1 MKPTPL
7 DLRREDYPTLDGDR
21 IDRLLRA
28 LNTSVGSIVQILNKG
43 LRFADNVASVSRE
56 VTLTSADLPVSFA
69 NELKAAPTDVFVTR
83 AVSTASGVDTPALV
97 YGVSWSA
104 DREHIKIHAI
114 GNLSAGVKYRI
125 RLRIVAG

>member
-7 DLRREDYPTLDGDR
+7 DLRREDYPTLDGAR

-28 LNTSVGSIVQILNKG
+28 LNSSVGSLVQILNKG
-43 LRFADNVASVSRE
+43 IRFSDNVASASRE

-69 NELKAAPTDVFVTR
+69 NDLKAPPTDVFVSR
-83 AVSTASGVDTPALV
+83 AVSITSGVETPALV
-97 YGVSWSA
+97 YGIAWSA
-104 DREHIKIHAI
+104 DREHIKIHQI